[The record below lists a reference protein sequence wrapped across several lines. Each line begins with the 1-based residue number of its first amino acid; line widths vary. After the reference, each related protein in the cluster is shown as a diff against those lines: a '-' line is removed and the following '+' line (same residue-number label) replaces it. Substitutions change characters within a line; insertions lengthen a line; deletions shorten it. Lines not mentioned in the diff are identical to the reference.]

1 MHIHIKTRQC
11 SVLYQGHIFMCAL
24 FYSLVDFLQYT
35 VSLPGTYQGTPTT
48 DGDCLAGATDSNGGP
63 AISCGNNLRLDNG
76 VLDPD
81 NFETGV
87 YAWNEN
93 ADVILIF
100 TNSVIVKYV
109 NLSFYNAPQATGGPV
124 GLPSVDLA
132 YSDNDQSFGVQ
143 NTISL
148 PHTVLGNQDLSQSNS
163 SMGYQN
169 VSVVVPISLEGGQL
183 YNFFRI
189 RLLFPETT
197 VVDWTLL
204 SEVQAFGN
212 TGMPCS
218 IVYVTETSTAL
229 LVVDSIAVNLAVLS
243 CSN

>member
-1 MHIHIKTRQC
+1 MKVII
-11 SVLYQGHIFMCAL
+11 VL
-24 FYSLVDFLQYT
+24 FYSLVDFRQYA
-35 VSLPGTYQGTPTT
+35 VSLPGTYQGISTT
-48 DGDCLAGATDSNGGP
+48 DGNCGASNPDSNGGP
-63 AISCGNNLRLDNG
+63 TISCGNNLRLDNG
-76 VLDPD
+76 VFDPGD
-81 NFETGV
+81 NPADFMTGV
-87 YAWNEN
+87 HAWNSN
-93 ADVILIF
+93 TDIILIF
-100 TNSVIVKYV
+100 TDPVVVKYV
-109 NLSFYNAPQATGGPV
+109 NLFFYNAPQATGGPV

-169 VSVVVPISLEGGQL
+169 VSVVVPISLVGEEL
-183 YNFFRI
+183 YRFFRI
-189 RLLFPETT
+189 RLLFPETD

-218 IVYVTETSTAL
+218 IGYVGL
-229 LVVDSIAVNLAVLS
+229 D
-243 CSN
+243 

>member
-1 MHIHIKTRQC
+1 
-11 SVLYQGHIFMCAL
+11 MCVL

-35 VSLPGTYQGTPTT
+35 VSLPGTYQGISTT
-48 DGDCLAGATDSNGGP
+48 DANCGAANPDSNGGP

-76 VLDPD
+76 VFDPGD
-81 NFETGV
+81 NPADFMTGV
-87 YAWNEN
+87 YAWNSN
-93 ADVILIF
+93 TDIVLIF
-100 TNSVIVKYV
+100 TDPVVVKYV
-109 NLSFYNAPQATGGPV
+109 NLFFYNAPQATGGPV

-132 YSDNDQSFGVQ
+132 YSDNDQSFGVL
-143 NTISL
+143 NTIFP

-169 VSVVVPISLEGGQL
+169 VSVVVPISLNGVQL
-183 YNFFRI
+183 YNFRI

-212 TGMPCS
+212 TGMPCRCGFGLRL
-218 IVYVTETSTAL
+218 AL
-229 LVVDSIAVNLAVLS
+229 LSWL
-243 CSN
+243 